1 MSAEKPTLVEQTRHT
16 GITVPELKKRKVDEV
31 CRQFG
36 YQADHDGFAQ
46 DYALE
51 SVAPGIC
58 TRPSCDFTGEVEPD
72 ARDNWCE
79 SCKVW
84 SVRSSLVLMGLFD

>member
-16 GITVPELKKRKVDEV
+16 GITIPELRKRKSEEV
-31 CRQFG
+31 VRRFG
-36 YQADHDGFAQ
+36 YQDDRDGFLK

-51 SVAPGIC
+51 AVAPGIC
-58 TRPSCDFTGEVEPD
+58 THPSCDFTGEVEPD

-79 SCKVW
+79 SCKCW
-84 SVRSSLVLMGLFD
+84 SVVSALVLMGLFD